1 MIGLLA
7 QFRGVQD
14 PESTVP
20 RLEALAHRVL
30 TGDVIL
36 PKFQRQFVWSR
47 QQTLDLLDS
56 VSRNYPI
63 GSICGAL

>member
-1 MIGLLA
+1 M
-7 QFRGVQD
+7 
-14 PESTVP
+14 P

-47 QQTLDLLDS
+47 QQTLDLWMFRR
-56 VSRNYPI
+56 V
-63 GSICGAL
+63 ALVYSSENRWL

>member
-1 MIGLLA
+1 MVSLPA
-7 QFRGVQD
+7 QFREVQD

-56 VSRNYPI
+56 VSRNL
-63 GSICGAL
+63 SHR